1 MKTASDCVNILL
13 LSTKGSDNTGDQVI
27 EACDVSLLSAI
38 MENLNQDFCITSRS
52 VIIAARYMK
61 TKDPR
66 DLEEAEDLV
75 KQSDIVIFGGAP
87 MFNFLYQDFYERTA
101 VLLDLIKKYGKPVL
115 FSAIGVE
122 GYDDTS
128 KKCHRLK
135 KALNF
140 DCVKQITTRDDFET
154 LQKYK
159 EREDLILDKVADPA
173 VFASK
178 VFEPYKAG
186 QTASTDAG
194 VAGEAEKP
202 EKRKKVGIFI
212 LRQGGFIANKVAFS
226 RDDAVSLWLKL
237 IDELEARGIDYEL
250 VTSGHFSDEAFLDYL
265 IRKHHVPE
273 SKCVFNINAPEDLI
287 HAISSYDAVISCRLH
302 PSIVSFSLD
311 VPSLGIVWNQK
322 VKWFYDSIGYGDRV
336 FDTASLNPGLLA
348 EKLEQILS
356 ESVEKKPEFLM
367 TVYHTLFFG
376 IKNSLEIGAGIPP
389 YRYEEVLEHMPVYPG
404 TSRQEQAEKLRRKF
418 RRTYSAY
425 NKQLKE
431 MDTLRKKITKLEAEN
446 SRLKKSLSY
455 RCRRRIR
462 KILKKSR

>member
-38 MENLNQDFCITSRS
+38 MENLNQDFHITSRS
-52 VIIAARYMK
+52 VIIAARYLR
-61 TKDPR
+61 TRDPR
-66 DLEEAEDLV
+66 DLEEAEELV
-75 KQSDIVIFGGAP
+75 QQSDIVIFGGAP

-101 VLLDLIKKYGKPVL
+101 VLLEVIERYGKPVL

-122 GYDDTS
+122 GYDDANE
-128 KKCHRLK
+128 KCRRLK
-135 KALNF
+135 KTLNF

-159 EREDLILDKVADPA
+159 ERDDLILDKVADPA

-178 VFEPYKAG
+178 VFEPYKARK
-186 QTASTDAG
+186 APAE
-194 VAGEAEKP
+194 AGEYTGEAAG
-202 EKRKKVGIFI
+202 KKKKAGIFI
-212 LRQGGFIANKVAFS
+212 LRQGGFMANKVAFS
-226 RDDAVSLWLKL
+226 RDDAVSLWLDL
-237 IDELEARGIDYEL
+237 IQELEARDIDYEL

-273 SKCVFNINAPEDLI
+273 SKCVFNINSPENLV

-302 PSIVSFSLD
+302 PSIVSFALD

-322 VKWFYDSIGYGDRV
+322 VKWFYDSIGCADRV
-336 FDTASLNPGLLA
+336 FDTASLNPGQIA

-356 ESVEKKPEFLM
+356 EPVEKKPEFLM

-376 IKNSLEIGAGIPP
+376 IKNALEIGAGIPP
-389 YRYEEVLEHMPVYPG
+389 YGYEKVLEHMPVYPG
-404 TSRQEQAEKLRRKF
+404 TSEQEQEEKLRRKF
-418 RRTYSAY
+418 RRTYRAY

-431 MDTLRKKITKLEAEN
+431 LDMLRKKIAKLEAKN
-446 SRLKKSLSY
+446 KKLKESFSHK
-455 RCRRRIR
+455 CRRRIR
-462 KILKKSR
+462 KILKKSH

>member
-27 EACDVSLLSAI
+27 EACDMSLLSVI
-38 MENLNQDFCITSRS
+38 MKNLNQDFHITSRS
-52 VIIAARYMK
+52 VIIATRYMR

-66 DLEEAEDLV
+66 DLQEAEDLV
-75 KQSDIVIFGGAP
+75 RQSDIVIFGGAP

-101 VLLDLIKKYGKPVL
+101 VLLELIEKHGKPVL

-122 GYDDTS
+122 GYDDDS
-128 KKCHRLK
+128 KKCQRLK
-135 KALNF
+135 QTLNF

-159 EREDLILDKVADPA
+159 AREDLILDKVADPA

-178 VFEPYKAG
+178 VFEPYKAHP
-186 QTASTDAG
+186 AAG
-194 VAGEAEKP
+194 LEEAGGAE
-202 EKRKKVGIFI
+202 ETGRRKKAGIFI
-212 LRQGGFIANKVAFS
+212 LRQGGFMANKVAFS
-226 RDDAVSLWLKL
+226 RDDAVSLWLDL
-237 IDELEARGIDYEL
+237 IQELEARDIDYEL

-273 SKCVFNINAPEDLI
+273 NKCVFNINSPEKLV

-302 PSIVSFSLD
+302 PSIVSFALD

-322 VKWFYDSIGYGDRV
+322 VRWFYDSIGYEDRV
-336 FDTASLNPGLLA
+336 FDTASLNPGQLA

-356 ESVEKKPEFLM
+356 EGVEKKPEFLM

-376 IKNSLEIGAGIPP
+376 IKNSLGIGAGILP
-389 YRYEEVLEHMPVYPG
+389 YKYEEVLEHMPAYPG
-404 TSRQEQAEKLRRKF
+404 TSAQEQDEKLKRKF

-431 MDTLRKKITKLEAEN
+431 LSVLKKRIAKLEAEN
-446 SRLKKSLSY
+446 KRLKNDFFH

-462 KILKKSR
+462 RVMKKSR